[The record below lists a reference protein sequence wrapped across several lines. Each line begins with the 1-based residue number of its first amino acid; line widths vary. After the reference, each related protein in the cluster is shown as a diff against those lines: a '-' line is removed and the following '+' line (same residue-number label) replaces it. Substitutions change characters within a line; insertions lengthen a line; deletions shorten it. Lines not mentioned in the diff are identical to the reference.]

1 MSALNEM
8 RSVTIIIPTLN
19 EEDNIDPLLEKLCG
33 VSINDCNIEFL
44 FVDDQSTDSTI
55 DKIKQWQNRFN
66 NISILQRQAA
76 PDLAKSI
83 IEGARLSTSDY
94 IAVIDADLSHP
105 VDKLPDLLAPL
116 VSGNY
121 DVAVGSRYIKD
132 GGIANWPIHRRLL
145 SWVGGLPARM
155 LTDIKDTTSG
165 FFACKRSCFDNIS
178 PDAKGYK
185 ILLELL
191 ASGLDQFRVIEVP
204 IVFTDRVEGQSKL
217 SKKQLIEYFQRLIE
231 LSGGRSSSTTAKRF
245 LSVGIFGVIIDAF
258 TFYFLLDL
266 GWRISSAH
274 ITSFFIA
281 AVTNYFFNS
290 IWSFEYHH
298 QSLRSWLSKAVKF
311 IYFAVI
317 ALIVRGGVLA
327 ISIKL
332 IGISPALAIYPA
344 ILAAAAINYFAA
356 SYLVFPSKDNRSGPA
371 ISISWRVVSVFTI
384 GFMLILRFLYLGT
397 TELIPDETYYWNYT
411 QFLDIGYLDHPPLL
425 AWVLWLSTAL
435 FGDNEFGVRI
445 VAFLCGFGVIFFMY
459 QLTKLLFDRTSA
471 YIAAFLTSFIPFTVA
486 AGFLTTTDAP
496 LLLFWSAGLYF
507 LAIVA
512 VKKSSIAWV
521 GAGLCIGLGM
531 LSKYTMILFVSG
543 IILYLVLSS
552 SLRYWWKRPIIY
564 ASAILSIIL
573 FLPVVYWNAQHDWS
587 SFIFQTGRR
596 LDRTNEFSTH
606 YLLLHFLVLLTP
618 VILYL
623 FIKSLKNVK
632 KIITTPIVR
641 EHTAY
646 INYFTVFSLVPI
658 SVYFIFSL
666 THYPRFHWT
675 APAWLVLIPLAG
687 YALSPTSNFLP
698 TNSKLSKYALYS
710 AALLCLCYGALL
722 HYAALGLPFNT
733 PLRFSEHYFWKQTAQ
748 KVHQL
753 EIEVE
758 KSSGQSP
765 LIVGLSK
772 WSIASALRFYDVD
785 NNVTNII
792 SRNAVGRPATMYD
805 YWTSPEQWS
814 DRPVVFIALNP
825 NDLVAKEVEQHADG
839 LQAPQIGI
847 IILNNKEL
855 RYIHYRIAERYLP

>member
-1 MSALNEM
+1 M
-8 RSVTIIIPTLN
+8 RSVTILIPTLN
-19 EEDNIDPLLEKLCG
+19 EEENIDPLLEQLSG
-33 VSINDCNIEFL
+33 VSIHECELKIL
-44 FVDDQSTDSTI
+44 FVDDQSTDATI
-55 DKIKQWQNRFN
+55 DKIKQWQDKYN
-66 NISILQRQAA
+66 NISVLQRKAS

-83 IEGARLSTSDY
+83 IDGARQCTSDY

-105 VDKLPDLLAPL
+105 VNKLPDLLKPL
-116 VSGNY
+116 LSGEFE
-121 DVAVGSRYIKD
+121 VAVGSRYIKD

-145 SWVGGLPARM
+145 SWVGGLPARL

-191 ASGLDQFRVIEVP
+191 ASGLDQFRVTEVP

-217 SKKQLIEYFQRLIE
+217 SKKQLVEYFQRLVE
-231 LSGGRSSSTTAKRF
+231 LSGGRASSTTAKRF
-245 LSVGIFGVIIDAF
+245 LSVGALGVIIDAL

-311 IYFAVI
+311 IYFGLI

-327 ISIKL
+327 ISINL
-332 IGISPALAIYPA
+332 LGISPALAIYPA

-356 SYLVFPSKDNRSGPA
+356 SYLVFPSKDNRSGPTL
-371 ISISWRVVSVFTI
+371 SISWRVVSVATI

-397 TELIPDETYYWNYT
+397 TELIPDETYYWNYQ
-411 QFLDIGYLDHPPLL
+411 QFLDIGYLDHPPLI
-425 AWVLWLSTAL
+425 AWLLWLSTAL

-445 VAFLCGFGVIFFMY
+445 VSFICGFGVIFIMY
-459 QLTKLLFDRTSA
+459 RLTNLLFDRTSA
-471 YIAAFLTSFIPFTVA
+471 YIAAFLASIIPFTVA

-496 LLLFWSAGLYF
+496 LLLFWSICLYF
-507 LAIVA
+507 LAQVII
-512 VKKSSIAWV
+512 KNSTTAWV
-521 GAGLCIGLGM
+521 GIGLCIGLGM
-531 LSKYTMILFVSG
+531 LSKYSMILLAAG
-543 IILYLVLSS
+543 IILFMIMTS
-552 SLRYWWKRPIIY
+552 SLRHWWKRPIVYI
-564 ASAILSIIL
+564 SAMLSIIL
-573 FLPVVYWNAQHDWS
+573 FLPVIYWNAQHDWS

-596 LDRTNEFSTH
+596 LDRANEFSTH
-606 YLLLHFLVLLTP
+606 YLLLHFLILLTP
-618 VILYL
+618 FVLYL
-623 FIKSLKNVK
+623 FMKSLLNVK
-632 KIITTPIVR
+632 KVLASSIIQK
-641 EHTAY
+641 HTEY
-646 INYFTVFSLVPI
+646 VNYFIVFSIIPL

-675 APAWLVLIPLAG
+675 APAWLVLIPLAA
-687 YALSPTSNFLP
+687 YALSPTSKFLLAS
-698 TNSKLSKYALYS
+698 SKLSKYTLYS

-722 HYAALGLPFNT
+722 HYAALGLPFST

-753 EIEVE
+753 ETEV
-758 KSSGQSP
+758 KNLTGQPP
-765 LIVGLSK
+765 LVVGLSK
-772 WSIASALRFYDVD
+772 WSVASALRFYDAD
-785 NNVTNII
+785 NNVANIV
-792 SRNAVGRPATMYD
+792 SRNAVGRPASMFN
-805 YWTSPEQWS
+805 YWTNPDQWS
-814 DRPVVFIALNP
+814 NHPVIFIALNP

-839 LQAPQIGI
+839 LHAPQKGTIF
-847 IILNNKEL
+847 LNNKEL
-855 RYIHYRIAERYLP
+855 RYIHYRIAKRYVP